1 MVFGPENGGYFLEGH
16 PERYSLRHTFI
27 PREEVFGP
35 QNYTSKSLSVGIW
48 LSRLDQH
55 VSILWIV
62 EGVFL
67 RTTAMDSPQITPH
80 ISL

>member
-27 PREEVFGP
+27 PREEVLGP

-62 EGVFL
+62 EGG
-67 RTTAMDSPQITPH
+67 S
-80 ISL
+80 